1 MVTKVNP
8 TYDITLP
15 RAFSGKSVTEL
26 LVDFNVD
33 ATLGADVDGAIT
45 KALQTIQNTSTIL
58 MVSDLTGTGEL
69 MSVFVE
75 GDFPTDTYDG
85 STSESYAAFL
95 QAQIRLLGAT
105 AGTIANPIDLTGTVV
120 TAPLVYQADQTN
132 T

>member
-1 MVTKVNP
+1 MVTKINP
-8 TYDITLP
+8 AYDITLP

-45 KALQTIQNTSTIL
+45 KALQTIQNTATIL
-58 MVSDLTGTGEL
+58 MVSDLTGTGQL

-85 STSESYAAFL
+85 TNSETYATFLTSELVA
-95 QAQIRLLGAT
+95 LGAT
-105 AGTIANPIDLTGTVV
+105 AGTAANPINLTGAVV

>member
-8 TYDITLP
+8 AYDITLP

-33 ATLGADVDGAIT
+33 ATAGADVEGAIWKT
-45 KALQTIQNTSTIL
+45 LQTIQLTSTIL
-58 MVSDLTGTGEL
+58 MVSDLTGTGQL

-75 GDFPTDTYDG
+75 GEFPTDTYDG
-85 STSESYAAFL
+85 TNSEAYHTFVQSEIVA
-95 QAQIRLLGAT
+95 LGAT
-105 AGTIANPIDLTGTVV
+105 AGTAANPIDVTGAIVTTV
-120 TAPLVYQADQTN
+120 LVYQADQTN